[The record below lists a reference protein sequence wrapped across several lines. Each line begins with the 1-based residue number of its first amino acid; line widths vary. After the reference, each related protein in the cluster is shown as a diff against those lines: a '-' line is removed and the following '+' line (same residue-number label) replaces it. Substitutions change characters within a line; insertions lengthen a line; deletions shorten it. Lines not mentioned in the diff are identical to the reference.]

1 MRPIDLSTGKCDD
14 SSPHRNNEYIIH
26 TFKYMPESFF
36 QSTDRAWLGERN
48 LFCSTKI
55 FFFGG
60 GLGVWKFCR
69 LSLIPQKKKKK
80 KHCRNFTPSFKVK
93 THINHQF
100 VLLIVGLS
108 WVMLLRGRFRFINWV
123 NSENWPPWRDL
134 KLTFQISPT
143 NTAPQFLQKLTS
155 PPCFQFYFTQEPT
168 RQILSSKLSEVME
181 SVKEFVKLHPVI
193 PINKTEEGKMTR
205 FYTIVVTYFNIYGSS
220 S

>member
-55 FFFGG
+55 FFLGGG

-69 LSLIPQKKKKK
+69 LSLIPQKKKK

-123 NSENWPPWRDL
+123 HSENWPPWRDL

>member
-55 FFFGG
+55 FLFFGGG

-80 KHCRNFTPSFKVK
+80 SIAEILH
-93 THINHQF
+93 
-100 VLLIVGLS
+100 LL
-108 WVMLLRGRFRFINWV
+108 
-123 NSENWPPWRDL
+123 
-134 KLTFQISPT
+134 
-143 NTAPQFLQKLTS
+143 
-155 PPCFQFYFTQEPT
+155 
-168 RQILSSKLSEVME
+168 SK
-181 SVKEFVKLHPVI
+181 
-193 PINKTEEGKMTR
+193 
-205 FYTIVVTYFNIYGSS
+205 
-220 S
+220 